1 MYIAIEGP
9 DGVGKTTQARM
20 LANLIEKSGRK
31 AVLVREPGGTPLGDA
46 IRSIIMSDL
55 KIDPKAELM
64 LFSAARRALI
74 NEVVRPALIDGA
86 VVISD
91 RCFLS
96 SLAYQCM
103 AGGVPFSVGE
113 DITRLTVDGCY
124 PNAIVVLA
132 ATMATL
138 GARRWSR
145 MCRSGMSKTSKF
157 EEDSALSKAIDFY
170 CGLAAAECICVDTNE
185 KTIEDVNRS
194 ICVALTSRFPPL
206 RLA

>member
-103 AGGVPFSVGE
+103 AGGVPISVGE

-138 GARRWSR
+138 GARRRSR
-145 MCRSGMSKTSKF
+145 MSKTNKF

-170 CGLAAAECICVDTNE
+170 CGLAASECICVDTDE
-185 KTIEDVNRS
+185 KTIEDVNRG